1 MYNLVML
8 INFISEIEI
17 YKDLSIKDFLSL
29 YFMYLSLFVLLLLR
43 VIL

>member
-1 MYNLVML
+1 ML

-17 YKDLSIKDFLSL
+17 YKYLSIKDFLSL

>member
-1 MYNLVML
+1 ML